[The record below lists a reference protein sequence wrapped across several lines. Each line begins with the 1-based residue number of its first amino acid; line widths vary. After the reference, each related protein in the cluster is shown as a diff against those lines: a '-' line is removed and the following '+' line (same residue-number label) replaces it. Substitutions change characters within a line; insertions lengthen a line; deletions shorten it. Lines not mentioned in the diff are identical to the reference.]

1 MQSWLHQ
8 RHRSWKAHTSM
19 QSLMWLLAFLV
30 GLFFS
35 GMLLLSHLN
44 LSYSQQAM
52 SELRRD
58 QIRDVFFAGVAR
70 IDARQIALQRHT
82 SSLAIIGETFYR
94 LAQGSENNT
103 RNASILRA
111 QLETSLKAHLSEF
124 DGASGAGVW
133 FEPGILTEANQSYS
147 PHFIKSARAPGPTL
161 TRDSGGYRSA
171 DWFKRTL
178 GSNWAP
184 EQHVP
189 GQVYWS
195 PVYFDFATKRAV
207 LTLASPMFDVDN
219 QLIGMVTT
227 GWASDQIIELVSR
240 VEVTENSFSFLNDRN
255 NRNLS
260 SLSLDNDTLLE
271 QQLIDAILDLK
282 LSAKLPDNTGLMQPS
297 TVQPERL
304 QTRSIKVSG
313 RIYELYYAAT
323 PAGMVYGAGVPK
335 DEIDR
340 VLIPMR
346 DTNYRILAITGS
358 VLLVLSLYLLYRI
371 VQLIR
376 ELQASYTDP
385 LTLLPNR
392 AKLLKDLGARSEA
405 CLIVIN
411 LDRFQ
416 EVNSLFGSACGDQVL
431 LTLSAELQL
440 FLKVHTK
447 DKRARVYR
455 VAGDEFALL
464 GPVIPEV
471 DTRQLANKLNEFLQH
486 QRISWQQQILNIDAT
501 TGIAFGPVKQSAASR
516 DQLLSQAAI
525 ALRLAKEQ
533 RRNYLIYDSQEQ
545 IEKNY
550 EQNLYW
556 AQRLKEALAKN
567 RVVPHFQ
574 PIYDNRQ
581 GRISKY
587 ECLVRMLDEEHG
599 VIAAGQF
606 LGIANKLRLDRQI
619 THIMIDKSFAEFRHQ
634 PYEFAINMSYADLV
648 EPEILE
654 LILSHLQAST
664 IGKRLIFE
672 ILESNGIENYNEVL
686 HFIEQVKPFGCQ
698 IAIDDFGTG
707 YSNFEQLLRLNIDI
721 IKIDGSLIR
730 NLDEDSTAFTVTH
743 GIVQFAK
750 SLGIRT
756 VAEFVHNE
764 AVQAKVLE
772 LGIDFSQ
779 GEYFSMPGPNILA
792 QKSGV
797 THLQIMDKR

>member
-1 MQSWLHQ
+1 MQSWLRQ
-8 RHRSWKAHTSM
+8 RSRSWKAHTSM
-19 QSLMWLLAFLV
+19 QPLMGLLAFLI
-30 GLFFS
+30 GLFFT

-44 LSYSQQAM
+44 LNYSQQAM
-52 SELRRD
+52 SDLRRD
-58 QIRDVFFAGVAR
+58 QIRDVFFASVAR

-94 LAQGSENNT
+94 LARERRNDTSNT
-103 RNASILRA
+103 NALRA
-111 QLETSLKAHLSEF
+111 QLETSLKDHLSEF
-124 DGASGAGVW
+124 DGASGAGIW
-133 FEPGILTEANQSYS
+133 FEPEILAGTNQSYS
-147 PHFIKSARAPGPTL
+147 AHFTKSDAESEPTL
-161 TRDSGGYRSA
+161 IRNSGGYRSA
-171 DWFKRTL
+171 RWFERTL
-178 GSNWAP
+178 DESWSLD
-184 EQHVP
+184 QHVP

-195 PVYFDFATKRAV
+195 AVYFDFATKRAV
-207 LTLASPMFDVDN
+207 LTLASPMFNADKE
-219 QLIGMVTT
+219 LIGMATT
-227 GWASDQIIELVSR
+227 GWASDQIIDLVSR

-260 SLSLDNDTLLE
+260 SLSLDNDTFLE
-271 QQLIDAILDLK
+271 QKLIDAILALQ
-282 LSAKLPDNTGLMQPS
+282 LSARLPDGPGLITPS

-304 QTRSIKVSG
+304 QTRAIEISG
-313 RIYELYYAAT
+313 RVYELYYAAT
-323 PAGMVYGAGVPK
+323 PAGMVYGAGVPR

-340 VLIPMR
+340 VLVPMR
-346 DTNYRILAITGS
+346 DINYRILVTTGS
-358 VLLVLSLYLLYRI
+358 VLLILSIYLLYRI

-385 LTLLPNR
+385 LTGLPNR
-392 AKLLKDLGARSEA
+392 ARLLKDLAVRSEA
-405 CLIVIN
+405 CLIIVN

-416 EVNSLFGSACGDQVL
+416 EINSLFGTACGDQVL
-431 LTLSAELQL
+431 LTLSEQLQL
-440 FLKVHTK
+440 FVKNHIK
-447 DKRARVYR
+447 DERARVYR
-455 VAGDEFALL
+455 LTGDEFALL
-464 GPVIPEV
+464 GPVIAEAKL
-471 DTRQLANKLNEFLQH
+471 RQLANKLSDFLHH
-486 QRISWQQQILNIDAT
+486 QRISWQQQVLSVDAT
-501 TGIAFGPVKQSAASR
+501 TGIAFRPLEQSAASR

-525 ALRLAKEQ
+525 ALRLAREQ

-545 IEKNY
+545 IEKHY

-556 AQRLKEALAKN
+556 AQRLKDALAQG
-567 RVVPHFQ
+567 RVIPHFQ

-581 GRISKY
+581 RRISKY
-587 ECLVRMLDEEHG
+587 ECLVRMIDEEHG

-606 LGIANKLRLDRQI
+606 LGIVNKLRLDREI
-619 THIMIDKSFAEFRHQ
+619 TRIMIDKSLAEFRHQ
-634 PYEFAINMSYADLV
+634 PYEFSINMSYADLV

-654 LILSHLQAST
+654 LILGHLRASN

-672 ILESNGIENYNEVL
+672 ILESDGIENYNEAL

-721 IKIDGSLIR
+721 IKIDGSLVR
-730 NLDEDSTAFTVTH
+730 NLDQDETAFVVTN

-756 VAEFVHNE
+756 VAEFVHSE

-779 GEYFSMPGPNILA
+779 GEYFSMPGPRILA

-797 THLQIMDKR
+797 AHLQVIDNR